1 MKKQKAKENKKGGG
15 KKKADKAAA
24 EAKAEET
31 TTAEDADD
39 ATTAEPTA
47 TEEAAQ
53 GDETTEAAPEGA
65 EGADEQGEAAK
76 TEENDATEPQA
87 PTDEA
92 SESQQS
98 RQRSKSFKKGDA
110 GASSSSPSAEVQ
122 ELYRKQA
129 ARIEELEK
137 ENKDFKSSQE
147 ESATRLAKAE
157 EELESLRES
166 SSDVAELR
174 SKAQECEKMSTE
186 LASVQRQLSQAQQAA
201 KGKERRQS
209 GPSPEVAE
217 QLANKTSTIESLELE
232 TSNLR
237 NQVSSLT
244 STVTERETSVKELEQ
259 RASSA
264 EHQVEATKQELESFK
279 VSLSFGNEDSDKK
292 SDEDPEALNKRVT
305 VLESDLRTANTNLEV
320 ASERAS
326 SLEQKIEALT
336 KLHRDASAAVQ
347 AKDKELG
354 DVRAELKRRDRPSHV
369 RDASDFDLQDEETET
384 GQLQGRIR
392 ALEAENFD
400 LKRGVWRDRRAE
412 MQPGMEDHEAYE
424 DVDLNAPSSPHLP
437 RQSST
442 FQDVIS
448 SGISAFTGRPRDSS
462 RSVASPPG
470 GQSGNRP
477 RNQSLGLLSEDGFDE
492 EAFRLAQEEEA
503 KRRIERVKEV
513 KRGLDQ
519 WKGWRLDL
527 VDLRSGGIG
536 AGRECG
542 PVFEI

>member
-1 MKKQKAKENKKGGG
+1 MQ
-15 KKKADKAAA
+15 
-24 EAKAEET
+24 
-31 TTAEDADD
+31 
-39 ATTAEPTA
+39 EP
-47 TEEAAQ
+47 
-53 GDETTEAAPEGA
+53 
-65 EGADEQGEAAK
+65 
-76 TEENDATEPQA
+76 
-87 PTDEA
+87 

-137 ENKDFKSSQE
+137 ENKDFKTSQE
-147 ESATRLAKAE
+147 DSAARLAKAE

-174 SKAQECEKMSTE
+174 SKVKESENLSTE

-232 TSNLR
+232 MSNLK
-237 NQVSSLT
+237 NQVISLNT
-244 STVTERETSVKELEQ
+244 TVTERETSVKELEQ
-259 RASSA
+259 RATSA
-264 EHQVEATKQELESFK
+264 EHQVETTKQELDSLK
-279 VSLSFGNEDSDKK
+279 VSMSFGNEESEDRST
-292 SDEDPEALNKRVT
+292 EDPEALNKRIA
-305 VLESDLRTANTNLEV
+305 VLESDLRTANTSLEA
-320 ASERAS
+320 ASERAT

-369 RDASDFDLQDEETET
+369 RDASDFDLHDEETET
-384 GQLQGRIR
+384 GQLQSRIR

-424 DVDLNAPSSPHLP
+424 DVDLNAPTSPQMH
-437 RQSST
+437 RQTST

-448 SGISAFTGRPRDSS
+448 SGISAFTGRPREQS
-462 RSVASPPG
+462 AS
-470 GQSGNRP
+470 QTGNRP

-492 EAFRLAQEEEA
+492 DAFRLAQEEDA

-513 KRGLDQ
+513 KRGLEQ

-527 VDLRSGGIG
+527 VDARAGGIG